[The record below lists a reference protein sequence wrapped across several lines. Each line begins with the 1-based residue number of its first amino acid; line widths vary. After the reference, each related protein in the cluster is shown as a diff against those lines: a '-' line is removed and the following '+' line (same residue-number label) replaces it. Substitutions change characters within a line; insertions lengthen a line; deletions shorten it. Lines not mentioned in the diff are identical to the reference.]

1 KPVVMGELVDE
12 YIDVLEK
19 RSKQDFNSRLLHT
32 GIEAVDN
39 ILGGINPTDIVVIA
53 GRPGM
58 GKTEFAL
65 TLTRNIAE
73 QKGAVL
79 FFSLEMANQQLMDRI
94 LSANANVPVRKL
106 RNPNSMDQTEFGRV
120 GDGL

>member
-1 KPVVMGELVDE
+1 MASELSKARDEQAEKITEKALSEMQKLLSSKVEVKPVVMGELVDE

-79 FFSLEMANQQLMDRI
+79 FFSLEMANQQ
-94 LSANANVPVRKL
+94 
-106 RNPNSMDQTEFGRV
+106 
-120 GDGL
+120 